1 VAAGAVTALA
11 MASVTR
17 CLLSPRRG
25 RQPGAVMRAQELR
38 NLYHEFRDLDA
49 LAFAGWEFEAA
60 YHALAGAMHC
70 ADRLRDGDLL
80 AEVQQLAQE
89 QGQWIDT
96 HAPDHRLA
104 LPNGT
109 KVGHRNIFTVAANE
123 TDGMPA
129 PFDM

>member
-1 VAAGAVTALA
+1 
-11 MASVTR
+11 
-17 CLLSPRRG
+17 
-25 RQPGAVMRAQELR
+25 MRAQELR

-70 ADRLRDGDLL
+70 ADRLRDGGLL
-80 AEVQQLAQE
+80 AEVQQLAEE

-104 LPNGT
+104 SQNATTAGHPSRFALAAKYAQSMLLTLELQQAETVKRAQEGAGAEGT
-109 KVGHRNIFTVAANE
+109 L
-123 TDGMPA
+123 
-129 PFDM
+129 